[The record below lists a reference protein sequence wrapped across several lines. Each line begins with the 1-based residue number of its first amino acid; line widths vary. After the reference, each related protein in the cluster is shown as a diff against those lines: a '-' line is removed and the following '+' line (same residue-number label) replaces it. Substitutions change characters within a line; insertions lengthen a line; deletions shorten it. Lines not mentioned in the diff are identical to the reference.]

1 MPAEDLFSWLD
12 AIWTKRVPEGT
23 PPTYMMHRF
32 LAAEKDFAPVAREL
46 QTRVREPWLVFRIWQ
61 GLLPK
66 GRSAPRLQYV
76 APKKPP
82 QEEQLVARIRQVEG
96 VRRRVVE
103 EMIEIVKLA
112 GRERALYKEYGV
124 EPPK

>member
-1 MPAEDLFSWLD
+1 MPANDLFTWLD
-12 AIWTKRVPEGT
+12 ALWTKRIPEGT

-32 LAAEKDFAPVAREL
+32 LAAEKDFAPFCREL
-46 QTRVREPWLVFRIWQ
+46 QTRVREPHLVFRIWQ

-66 GRSAPRLQYV
+66 GGGAPRLQYV

-82 QEEQLVARIRQVEG
+82 QEEQLVARMRQVEG
-96 VRRRVVE
+96 VRRVIVE
-103 EMIEIVKLA
+103 EMIAIVKLA
-112 GRERALYKEYGV
+112 GKEKALYKEYGV